1 LIYLSFQ
8 TDENKVP
15 GCLSTV
21 HVRASMD
28 ENGMV
33 QFEGDS
39 DGVLTKGLV
48 ALLVRY
54 VYRNY
59 YFV

>member
-1 LIYLSFQ
+1 
-8 TDENKVP
+8 
-15 GCLSTV
+15 
-21 HVRASMD
+21 MD

-54 VYRNY
+54 VYRDD
-59 YFV
+59 YFCVKHFQERINS